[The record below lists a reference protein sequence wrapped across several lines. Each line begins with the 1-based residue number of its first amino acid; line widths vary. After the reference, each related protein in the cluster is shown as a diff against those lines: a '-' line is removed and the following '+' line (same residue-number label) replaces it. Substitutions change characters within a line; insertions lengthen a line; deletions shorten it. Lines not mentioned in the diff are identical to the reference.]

1 MTVLRNLRSPSL
13 LQILQAM
20 ALVVST
26 AALLSL
32 GAACT
37 PQVGDACE
45 TNQQCNTGAICD
57 TTAPDGYCTLT
68 PCTQNNCPEES
79 SCIAFENEET
89 FCMLRC
95 EDDGDCRTGY
105 ACRFDR
111 GPIGFCYIE

>member
-1 MTVLRNLRSPSL
+1 VTVLPNTLSPSAPRL
-13 LQILQAM
+13 LGGLLLAASM
-20 ALVVST
+20 VV
-26 AALLSL
+26 LLAF

-57 TTAPDGYCTLT
+57 TTAPEGYCTLT

-79 SCIAFENEET
+79 ACVEFETEET

-95 EDDGDCRTGY
+95 TEDGDCRTGY

-111 GPIGFCYIE
+111 GPIGFCYVE